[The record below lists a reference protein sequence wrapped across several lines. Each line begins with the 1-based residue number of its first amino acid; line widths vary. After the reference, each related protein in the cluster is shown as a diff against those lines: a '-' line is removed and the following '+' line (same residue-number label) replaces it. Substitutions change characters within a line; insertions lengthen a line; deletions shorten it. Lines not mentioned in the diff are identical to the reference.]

1 MFEKVLIANRGEIA
15 LRVARAC
22 RELGVKTVAVY
33 STADADSAVVKFAD
47 EAVKIGPAPAARS
60 YIHIPSVIGAA
71 LKTGAD
77 AIHPGYG
84 FLSEDPYF
92 AEICADHDITFI
104 GPKPEV
110 MERVGDKAIAR
121 RLMRDA
127 GLPLLPGTIEPV
139 ATVQDANEVA
149 AEVGFPLI
157 IKAVAGGGGRGMNV
171 VRAQED
177 LERLYKTTRASAQA
191 VFKDSAVY
199 MERYLEA
206 PRHTEVQLVCDEH
219 GNGVY
224 FFERDCSVQR
234 RHQKL
239 IEEAPS
245 IHLSDDARRDIGERA
260 VRGAL
265 SVGYTG
271 AGTMEFLLDDDGNL
285 SFMEMNARIQVEHPV
300 SEMITDV
307 DLIQEQIRVA
317 AGEPL
322 SVRQEDLAVRGHAIE
337 CRINAEDP
345 DRDFAPAAGR
355 LDTYVAPGGPWT
367 RVDSH
372 CYPGWTIAPYY
383 DSLIAKLIVWA
394 PDRENAIDRMQR
406 ALGEFQIGGRG
417 IKTTIPFHR
426 RVLADDQF
434 RSGDVSTDFVEG
446 FLARQA
452 ERAAPAAAIS

>member
-1 MFEKVLIANRGEIA
+1 VFDKVLIANRGEIA

-22 RELGVKTVAVY
+22 RELGVKSVAVY
-33 STADADSAVVKFAD
+33 STADAESAVVRFAD
-47 EAVKIGPAPAARS
+47 EAVCIGPPAPGKS
-60 YIHIPSVIGAA
+60 YLHIPNVIGAA
-71 LKTGAD
+71 QKTGAQ
-77 AIHPGYG
+77 ALHPGYG
-84 FLSEDPYF
+84 FLSEDPFF
-92 AEICADHDITFI
+92 AEICADNDITFI
-104 GPKPEV
+104 GPRPDV

-121 RLMRDA
+121 DLMQKA
-127 GLPLLPGTIEPV
+127 GLPLLPGTVEPV
-139 ATVQDANEVA
+139 QTVEDAREIVA
-149 AEVGFPLI
+149 SIGYPVI

-171 VRAQED
+171 VRRAED
-177 LERLYKTTRASAQA
+177 LDRLYQTTRATAQA

-199 MERYLEA
+199 IERYLDA
-206 PRHTEVQLVCDEH
+206 PRHTEVQLVCDGH

-245 IHLSDDARRDIGERA
+245 IHLSDEQRRDIGQRA
-260 VRGAL
+260 VNGAL

-300 SEMITDV
+300 SEMVTSS

-322 SVRQEDLAVRGHAIE
+322 SVTQDELRLQGHAIE

-345 DRDFAPAAGR
+345 DNDFAPAAGR
-355 LDTYVAPGGPWT
+355 LDVYVPPGGPST

-372 CYPGWTIAPYY
+372 CYPGWMIAPYY

-394 PDRENAIDRMQR
+394 PDRPSAIDRMQR
-406 ALGEFQIGGRG
+406 ALSEFRIEGRG
-417 IKTTIPFHR
+417 VKTTIPFHQ
-426 RVLADDQF
+426 RVLADERF
-434 RSGDVSTDFVEG
+434 RAGDVSTDFLEH
-446 FLARQA
+446 FLAGEA
-452 ERAAPAAAIS
+452 EAKVAS